1 MYTADATGLQI
12 PSNPF
17 KSESLRM
24 FALQLSHLII
34 DELIKINELIIL
46 FNGAYICKMVA
57 LVALL
62 QHKGCEFESQLQE
75 AFSAWS

>member
-1 MYTADATGLQI
+1 
-12 PSNPF
+12 
-17 KSESLRM
+17 M

-62 QHKGCEFESQLQE
+62 QHKG
-75 AFSAWS
+75 